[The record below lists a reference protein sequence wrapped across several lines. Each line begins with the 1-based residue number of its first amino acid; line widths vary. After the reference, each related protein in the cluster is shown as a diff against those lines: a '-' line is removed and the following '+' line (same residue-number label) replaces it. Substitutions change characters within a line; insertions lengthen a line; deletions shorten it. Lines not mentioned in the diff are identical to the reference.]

1 MLWEQVTYKDE
12 SDMQLPSHLADMFIK
27 RSKIITK
34 SAKQTL
40 ISQSDT
46 SDDVY
51 YIAQGQVRVSV
62 QAPNSKEYIFREIG
76 PGNLIG
82 ELAALDGGKRSVMVT
97 TIKDTLFYGMTQC
110 TFKKLLEQNK
120 EFSDYLR
127 LSLVKRV
134 RNLSEQVFE
143 LSTMNV
149 RCRILLDLIRRAK
162 KSALED
168 GSATFNLPKDQVKV
182 AIALATHREAISR
195 EYSSFAKNGFIKKH
209 NEKIV
214 VPSIERLESLL
225 SKLMGL

>member
-1 MLWEQVTYKDE
+1 MLWEQITYRDE
-12 SDMQLPSHLADMFIK
+12 SDIRLPDHLARLFIEQSQK
-27 RSKIITK
+27 VSKT
-34 SAKQTL
+34 SKQTL

-46 SDDVY
+46 TDDVY
-51 YIAQGQVRVSV
+51 YIAEGQVRVSV
-62 QAPNSKEYIFREIG
+62 LAPNSKEYIFREIG

-82 ELAALDGGKRSVMVT
+82 ELTALDGGKRSVMVM
-97 TIKDTLFYGMTQC
+97 TITDTLLYKMAQGS
-110 TFKKLLEQNK
+110 FKKLLGQN
-120 EFSDYLR
+120 EELSNYLT

-162 KSALED
+162 KAALKD

-182 AIALATHREAISR
+182 ATALATHREAISR
-195 EYSSFAKNGFIKKH
+195 EYSAFAKNGFIKKH

-214 VPSIERLESLL
+214 VPSIDKLETLL